1 MNSESAQSNR
11 RLFTRWVRATFL
23 GWLLGFVV
31 VIVLALAW
39 DMIGGGAQF
48 MVGVGMGAG
57 VGYMQSRVVGEWADS
72 PRRWLWASII
82 GMGAPFVL
90 WDLSVLVGFEF
101 VFSLPLSVLMGGL
114 LVGILQWSLL
124 RPHSDRAAWWVLAST
139 AGWALP
145 AGAIALG
152 DLNLIPAPWGEL
164 LSLGAM
170 FFGGLILGAV
180 TGRALLW
187 VLRASAV

>member
-124 RPHSDRAAWWVLAST
+124 RPHSDRAVGFSAIKFMAISSFQEFLDKGRT
-139 AGWALP
+139 FD
-145 AGAIALG
+145 GAKFR
-152 DLNLIPAPWGEL
+152 APNFL
-164 LSLGAM
+164 QHL
-170 FFGGLILGAV
+170 
-180 TGRALLW
+180 
-187 VLRASAV
+187 